1 MNRANR
7 QRQQKHQR
15 FLVHISLLK
24 GIAVVAKEKHAGR
37 QDEIAVRLGGCDYMD
52 GGNTFA
58 DSARAA
64 AQLEK
69 AGADMID
76 ISGGMC
82 RYTRVGHP
90 EPGYFHETAA
100 AVRKAVSIP
109 VVLTGGIKTIE
120 DAEKFL
126 ESFDLSQIR

>member
-1 MNRANR
+1 
-7 QRQQKHQR
+7 
-15 FLVHISLLK
+15 
-24 GIAVVAKEKHAGR
+24 
-37 QDEIAVRLGGCDYMD
+37 
-52 GGNTFA
+52 
-58 DSARAA
+58 
-64 AQLEK
+64 
-69 AGADMID
+69 MID
-76 ISGGMC
+76 VSGGMC

-126 ESFDLSQIR
+126 ATGEADLIGVGRELMKDPHWADKAIPDVSK